1 VQDQVLQAELLRHG
15 LLVLLGPD
23 YLLRFERLCRP
34 GDLLLRAALL
44 LHGFGLVL
52 LGSLELLCL
61 QRLRRPRG
69 FVLLGP
75 GRVLLCTRCHL
86 LRSAGKLLHA
96 SRHVLLG
103 SRRQLLRSFGLM
115 PTCES

>member
-1 VQDQVLQAELLRHG
+1 
-15 LLVLLGPD
+15 
-23 YLLRFERLCRP
+23 
-34 GDLLLRAALL
+34 
-44 LHGFGLVL
+44 
-52 LGSLELLCL
+52 
-61 QRLRRPRG
+61 
-69 FVLLGP
+69 
-75 GRVLLCTRCHL
+75 L